1 MRGDIANKREIKMP
15 TATDF
20 LNAFRHGFREK
31 DASQLDALTTDDF
44 VFTSISSGTHR
55 SKTEALEWLVSGD
68 CLSIDDYVIIHDTDD
83 CIAGT
88 HSGSGKDW
96 TVNAFFFAKKVNGK
110 ASEWY
115 VTGVSVNK

>member
-1 MRGDIANKREIKMP
+1 MRGGVANKREIKMS

-55 SKTEALEWLVSGD
+55 SKKEALEWLVSGD
-68 CLSIDDYVIIHDTDD
+68 CLSIDDYVIIQDTDD
-83 CIAGT
+83 CIAGM
-88 HSGSGKDW
+88 SSLI
-96 TVNAFFFAKKVNGK
+96 
-110 ASEWY
+110 
-115 VTGVSVNK
+115 

>member
-1 MRGDIANKREIKMP
+1 MRGSISNKGEIKMP

-44 VFTSISSGTHR
+44 AFTSISSGTHR

-68 CLSIDDYVIIHDTDD
+68 CLSIGDYVIMVLSDKLEHP
-83 CIAGT
+83 
-88 HSGSGKDW
+88 
-96 TVNAFFFAKKVNGK
+96 
-110 ASEWY
+110 
-115 VTGVSVNK
+115 